1 MNILI
6 MGPAGSGKGTQSEKI
21 LEHFDIP
28 HISTG
33 DMLRGA
39 IKEGSMLGLQAQEFM
54 NKGKLVPDDLVI
66 ELIAERLQKSD
77 CQKGYLID
85 GFPRSL
91 PQALALEEITNRIGK
106 PIQAVINLT
115 VDFDALAERV
125 TGRRTCK
132 NCGAIY
138 HIKYSPP
145 KVEGVCDVCGSAL
158 IQRPDDTVEQLKVRL
173 DEHHKN
179 TQPCLDYYQEKGL
192 VININASRPIDEVYD
207 EIQKALAKLK

>member
-1 MNILI
+1 

-145 KVEGVCDVCGSAL
+145 KVEGICDVCGSAL

>member
-1 MNILI
+1 

-33 DMLRGA
+33 DMLRAA
-39 IKEGSMLGLQAQEFM
+39 IKEGSKLGLQAQEFM

-91 PQALALEEITNRIGK
+91 PQAIALEEITNRIGK

-115 VDFDALAERV
+115 VDFEVLAERV

-138 HIKYSPP
+138 HVKYSPP
-145 KVEGVCDVCGSAL
+145 KVEGICDVCGSVL

-179 TQPCLDYYQEKGL
+179 TQPCLDYYQEEGL
-192 VININASRPIDEVYD
+192 VINVNASRPINEVYD

>member
-1 MNILI
+1 